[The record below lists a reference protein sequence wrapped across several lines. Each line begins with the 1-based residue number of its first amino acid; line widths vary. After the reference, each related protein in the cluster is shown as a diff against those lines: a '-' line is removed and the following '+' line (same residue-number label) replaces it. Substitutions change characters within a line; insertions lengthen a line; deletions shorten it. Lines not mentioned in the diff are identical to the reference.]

1 MESVFWNVINIADFV
16 YNSVHLTFHVVL
28 CEFGYSLSAR
38 YCTYYIMR
46 LFGILVDLCTMLSEY
61 CCGEN

>member
-1 MESVFWNVINIADFV
+1 MDCYKYADFV

-28 CEFGYSLSAR
+28 CEFG
-38 YCTYYIMR
+38 TVHDDIIR